1 MARIVTAD
9 EISTRVLDVWHN
21 HKVGTTTDGLAAAIT
36 AWLAERAAPDHI
48 PDVRKMVPEQTLTVP
63 DVLAESW
70 NAARALGF
78 REGAE
83 AMREASAQ
91 AYNCYCDWRPT
102 GAGCYCP
109 LARDKIAAGIRAL
122 PIPEMPA

>member
-1 MARIVTAD
+1 MTRIVTAD
-9 EISTRVLDVWHN
+9 EISGRVLDVWHN
-21 HKVGTTTDGLAAAIT
+21 HECGTTTDGLAAAIT
-36 AWLAERAAPDHI
+36 AWLAEQAAPDHI

-63 DVLAESW
+63 KVLAESW

-83 AMREASAQ
+83 AMREAAAQ
-91 AYNCYCDWRPT
+91 AYNCYCDWKPT

-109 LARDKIAAGIRAL
+109 LARDKIAAEIRAL
-122 PIPEMPA
+122 PLPETAA